1 MRTIYRLML
10 AVFVAALA
18 SPAMAVDLPNE
29 FWINDKA
36 GWTVE
41 TKPCDTGL
49 CGYLV
54 DFPSA
59 HTVRPD
65 GPEKDVHNPDKS
77 KRAQP
82 MCGMLLMG
90 GFKPAKPEGKA
101 WENGWVYDP
110 VSGDTFSG
118 TISVVDDHTVKLRGY
133 LGISLFGKTMMLRR
147 ASDVPFQCS
156 APTTR

>member
-1 MRTIYRLML
+1 MRTIHLLIL
-10 AVFVAALA
+10 AASAAVLAPSVF
-18 SPAMAVDLPNE
+18 AVDLPHE
-29 FWINDKA
+29 FWVNDKA

-90 GFKPAKPEGKA
+90 GFKPAKAETAA
-101 WENGWVYDP
+101 WKMAGSMTRFRAILFPARSPRSTTTPSNCAAI
-110 VSGDTFSG
+110 SGF
-118 TISVVDDHTVKLRGY
+118 R
-133 LGISLFGKTMMLRR
+133 
-147 ASDVPFQCS
+147 CS
-156 APTTR
+156 ARR

>member
-1 MRTIYRLML
+1 MRNIHLLPLVAL
-10 AVFVAALA
+10 AVTLGRPAAA
-18 SPAMAVDLPNE
+18 AMPNE

-59 HTVRPD
+59 HTARPD

-77 KRAQP
+77 RRGQP

-101 WENGWVYDP
+101 WEDGWVYDP
-110 VSGDTFSG
+110 VSGSTFSG
-118 TISVVDDHTVKLRGY
+118 TISVVDDKTVLLRGY
-133 LGISLFGKTMMLRR
+133 VGISLFGKTLTLRR
-147 ASDVPFQCS
+147 ATEVPFRCS
-156 APTTR
+156 LTAG

>member
-1 MRTIYRLML
+1 MRTIHLLPL
-10 AVFVAALA
+10 AVLAIVLARPVA
-18 SPAMAVDLPNE
+18 AVDLPNE

-147 ASDVPFQCS
+147 AADLPFRCT
-156 APTTR
+156 APTQ

>member
-1 MRTIYRLML
+1 MRTIYLL
-10 AVFVAALA
+10 PLAALA
-18 SPAMAVDLPNE
+18 LALAHPVTAADAPPE
-29 FWINDKA
+29 FWINDQQ
-36 GWTVE
+36 GWVVE
-41 TKPCDTGL
+41 TKPCDSGL

-90 GFKPAKPEGKA
+90 GFKPAKPEGAA
-101 WENGWVYDP
+101 WEDGWVYDP
-110 VSGDTFSG
+110 VSGSTFSG
-118 TISVVDDHTVKLRGY
+118 TISVVDDHTVRLRGY

-147 ASDVPFQCS
+147 TTAAAFRCS
-156 APTTR
+156 QAAG